1 MKYQIISC
9 AISFLVGFLLCG
21 CTGRVSTDNLKPSSL
36 QIAAPGESVTNQ
48 DLSGATYAMEAA
60 ISDGCLKA
68 WRTALSG
75 NSKDALKQLDKL
87 QQNYPKSTTISLMKG
102 QVLEH
107 AGDKKGAGQCYR
119 EGILDNEYSSIQR
132 FKLAEMLS
140 KSGDNAG
147 AAKQYRILIKD
158 APQFIDARLGLAKTL
173 LRVEHFSQEAITELK
188 EVLQIDPQN
197 KEALA
202 VLKQA
207 NSR

>member
-1 MKYQIISC
+1 
-9 AISFLVGFLLCG
+9 
-21 CTGRVSTDNLKPSSL
+21 
-36 QIAAPGESVTNQ
+36 
-48 DLSGATYAMEAA
+48 
-60 ISDGCLKA
+60 
-68 WRTALSG
+68 
-75 NSKDALKQLDKL
+75 
-87 QQNYPKSTTISLMKG
+87 
-102 QVLEH
+102 
-107 AGDKKGAGQCYR
+107 
-119 EGILDNEYSSIQR
+119 
-132 FKLAEMLS
+132 MLS